1 MTHHRIWLAAALAA
15 GGLTMTACATHDEA
29 AHAKIDAATA
39 QAAQTNAAQDVRIDA
54 ASADAQAALAR
65 AEAAHKLATGDFQHS
80 VLYTDDSVTFDTN
93 SSTLSSDAQAS
104 LTAFAEKLKTE
115 NKNVYVEIQGH
126 ADSRGSE
133 KSNQALG
140 HARAVAAMNFLNT
153 QGVPLHRMT
162 ATSFGET
169 KSKGTSEAE
178 DRRVV
183 LVVVD

>member
-29 AHAKIDAATA
+29 AHARIDSATA
-39 QAAQTNAAQDVRIDA
+39 QGAQTNAAQDVRIDA

-65 AEAAHKLATGDFQHS
+65 AEAAHKLATGDFKHC
-80 VLYTDDSVTFDTN
+80 VLYTDDSVVFDTD
-93 SSTLSSDAQAS
+93 SSTQSSEAQS
-104 LTAFAEKLKTE
+104 LLTAFADKLKAD
-115 NKNVYVEIQGH
+115 NKDVYVEIQGH
-126 ADSRGSE
+126 ADARGSE

-140 HARAVAAMNFLNT
+140 HARAVAVMNFLNT

-169 KSKGTSEAE
+169 KSKGMGEAE
-178 DRRVV
+178 DRRVA
-183 LVVVD
+183 LVVVN